1 MENSAF
7 ANIAIIE
14 KEEVVNLTFPSD
26 HVVVEPS
33 KKERLLS
40 DLHKATSLGNLSK
53 HKVDISFEDN
63 EGVKKV
69 NTTIW
74 AITEKSV
81 LLKKGVFLPIH
92 RIHSVDLL

>member
-1 MENSAF
+1 MENTTF
-7 ANIAIIE
+7 TNTAIID

-26 HVVVEPS
+26 PVVTDPS
-33 KKERLLS
+33 KKDQLMTE
-40 DLHKATSLGNLSK
+40 LHRATSLGNLSK
-53 HKVDISFEDN
+53 HKVNIIFEDN

-74 AITEKSV
+74 AITEQSV

>member
-1 MENSAF
+1 MENTTF
-7 ANIAIIE
+7 TNIAIID
-14 KEEVVNLTFPSD
+14 KEEVVNLKFPSEP
-26 HVVVEPS
+26 VVVDPS
-33 KKERLLS
+33 KKDQLMTE
-40 DLHKATSLGNLSK
+40 LHRATSLGNLSK
-53 HKVDISFEDN
+53 HKVNIIFEDN

-92 RIHSVDLL
+92 RIRSVDLL